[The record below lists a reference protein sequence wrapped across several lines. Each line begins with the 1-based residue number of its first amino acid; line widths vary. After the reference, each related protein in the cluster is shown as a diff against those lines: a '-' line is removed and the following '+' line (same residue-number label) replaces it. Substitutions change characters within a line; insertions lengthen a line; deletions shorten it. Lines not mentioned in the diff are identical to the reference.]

1 MNVFTTNLSQ
11 YLYYLGMYL
20 LLIVGAA
27 GFILLSNE
35 HSFVKLKRIA
45 SYDDLTG
52 ILNRGA
58 FLEEAE
64 VRLEK
69 AVAEQEYFSFMLLD
83 LDHFKEINDTYGHD
97 TGDVVLEEFAL
108 TIKDNLENSDLF
120 GRLGGEEFAVIL
132 CGLDEASCD
141 RKAEV
146 LRKAV
151 MKTPTQKLLQGYT
164 VSIGVITIIP
174 DQEIWINKLYKLSDK
189 ALYQAKQEG
198 RNRVVRYNYIY

>member
-1 MNVFTTNLSQ
+1 
-11 YLYYLGMYL
+11 MYL

-69 AVAEQEYFSFMLLD
+69 AVAEQEYFSF
-83 LDHFKEINDTYGHD
+83 I
-97 TGDVVLEEFAL
+97 FAG
-108 TIKDNLENSDLF
+108 F
-120 GRLGGEEFAVIL
+120 GSF
-132 CGLDEASCD
+132 
-141 RKAEV
+141 
-146 LRKAV
+146 
-151 MKTPTQKLLQGYT
+151 Q
-164 VSIGVITIIP
+164 
-174 DQEIWINKLYKLSDK
+174 
-189 ALYQAKQEG
+189 
-198 RNRVVRYNYIY
+198 RNQ

>member
-1 MNVFTTNLSQ
+1 M
-11 YLYYLGMYL
+11 
-20 LLIVGAA
+20 
-27 GFILLSNE
+27 
-35 HSFVKLKRIA
+35 
-45 SYDDLTG
+45 
-52 ILNRGA
+52 
-58 FLEEAE
+58 
-64 VRLEK
+64 
-69 AVAEQEYFSFMLLD
+69 
-83 LDHFKEINDTYGHD
+83 
-97 TGDVVLEEFAL
+97 

>member
-1 MNVFTTNLSQ
+1 
-11 YLYYLGMYL
+11 
-20 LLIVGAA
+20 
-27 GFILLSNE
+27 
-35 HSFVKLKRIA
+35 
-45 SYDDLTG
+45 
-52 ILNRGA
+52 
-58 FLEEAE
+58 
-64 VRLEK
+64 
-69 AVAEQEYFSFMLLD
+69 MLLD

-141 RKAEV
+141 RKAEA
-146 LRKAV
+146 LREAV
-151 MKTPTQKLLQGYT
+151 MMTSTQKLSQGYT
-164 VSIGVITIIP
+164 VSIGVITIMP